1 MRILHVIGT
10 MTPEHG
16 GPDVAVFELAREL
29 AAAGESVSIWTT
41 NLATRGDFRFP
52 LGRQTLDV
60 PTGRT
65 LVREGVEIRYFPG
78 TWPSR
83 WRASWP
89 MARALQRGVTEF
101 DLVHIHTLYSFPTL
115 AASRAC
121 LRAGVPYL
129 LRPHGMLD
137 PYLRRRRR
145 WRKLVYESLIERR
158 TLEGAAAIHFTTR
171 EEMRLTAPLGL
182 RAPGIVV
189 PLGVR
194 PEEYARLPEP
204 GAFRAAHPEI
214 GDRRIVLYLG
224 RLNFKK
230 GLDLLARAFG
240 NLLRRRDDLHL
251 VLAGPDQE
259 GFGRRVRRWLDEAG
273 ALGHATFSGMLRGE
287 AKLAALAAAD
297 VWALPSYTEN
307 FGLAVVEAIAAGVP
321 VVISDQVNIWP
332 EIAAARAGVVVR
344 CDAGELAAAL
354 ERVLDNPEEARGMAG
369 RGRELVQR
377 RFAWPRVAAEMLAVY
392 RSILGGAACRSAAP
406 RDDLTAVAAAERR

>member
-1 MRILHVIGT
+1 MKILHVIGT

-29 AAAGESVSIWTT
+29 AAAGERVAIWTT

-52 LGRQTLDV
+52 LGQQTLGV
-60 PTGRT
+60 PTDRSIE
-65 LVREGVEIRYFPG
+65 RDGVEVRYFAG

-83 WRASWP
+83 WRASRP
-89 MARALQRGVTEF
+89 MAQALERGVTAF

-145 WRKLVYESLIERR
+145 WRKVVYEWLFERR
-158 TLEGAAAIHFTTR
+158 TMDAAAAIHFTTA
-171 EEMRLTAPLGL
+171 EEMRLVAPLGL
-182 RAPGIVV
+182 RAPGVVV

-194 PEEYARLPEP
+194 PEDYTQLPAP
-204 GAFRAAHPEI
+204 GVFRAEHPEI
-214 GDRRIVLYLG
+214 GDRRIILYLG

-240 NLLRRRDDLHL
+240 RLLRRRDDVHL

-259 GFGRRVRRWLDEAG
+259 GYGRRVRGWLADEG
-273 ALGHATFSGMLRGE
+273 ALAHATFTGMLRGE
-287 AKLAALAAAD
+287 AKLAALSAAD
-297 VWALPSYTEN
+297 AWALPSYTEN
-307 FGLAVVEAIAAGVP
+307 FGLAVVEALAAGAP

-344 CDAGELAAAL
+344 CDAVELAAAL
-354 ERVLDNPEEARGMAG
+354 ARILNNPEDARATAA
-369 RGRELVQR
+369 RGRELVREQ
-377 RFAWPRVAAEMLAVY
+377 FAWPRVAARMRDVY
-392 RSILGGAACRSAAP
+392 REILKLAP
-406 RDDLTAVAAAERR
+406 TTAAAEDAPALAAADRR

>member
-1 MRILHVIGT
+1 MKVLHVIGT

-29 AAAGESVSIWTT
+29 AAAGERVAIWTT
-41 NLATRGDFRFP
+41 NLATRGDFRLS
-52 LGRQTLDV
+52 LGPQTLDV
-60 PTGRT
+60 PIGCNIE
-65 LVREGVEIRYFPG
+65 REGVEVRYFAG

-83 WRASWP
+83 WRASRP
-89 MARALQRGVTEF
+89 MAQALTRGVAAF

-145 WRKLVYESLIERR
+145 WRKLVYERLFERR
-158 TLEGAAAIHFTTR
+158 TLDAAAAIHFTTS
-171 EEMRLTAPLGL
+171 EEMRLAAPLDI
-182 RAPGIVV
+182 RAPGVVV

-194 PEEYARLPEP
+194 LEDYARLPAP
-204 GAFRAAHPEI
+204 SLFRAAHPEI

-240 NLLRRRDDLHL
+240 MLLRRRDDVHL

-259 GFGRRVRRWLDEAG
+259 GYGRRVRRWLAEEG
-273 ALGHATFSGMLRGE
+273 ALAHVTFTGMLRGE

-297 VWALPSYTEN
+297 VWTLPSYSEN
-307 FGLAVVEAIAAGVP
+307 FGLAVVEALAAGAP
-321 VVISDQVNIWP
+321 VVISDQVNLWP
-332 EIAAARAGVVVR
+332 ELAAARAGVVVR
-344 CDAGELAAAL
+344 CGAAELAAAL
-354 ERVLDNPEEARGMAG
+354 EGILENPDAARAMAG
-369 RGRELVQR
+369 RGRELVR
-377 RFAWPRVAAEMLAVY
+377 ARFAWPRVAAQMRDVY
-392 RSILGGAACRSAAP
+392 REILGLAP
-406 RDDLTAVAAAERR
+406 PTVSTAGESPALAAAERR

>member
-10 MTPEHG
+10 MTAEHG

-29 AAAGESVSIWTT
+29 AAAGERVSIWTT
-41 NLATRGDFRFP
+41 NLATRGDFRP
-52 LGRQTLDV
+52 RLGPQMLDV
-60 PTGRT
+60 PTDRAT
-65 LVREGVEIRYFPG
+65 EREGVEIRYFPA

-83 WRASWP
+83 WRASRP
-89 MARALQRGVTEF
+89 MARALAPGVAAF
-101 DLVHIHTLYSFPTL
+101 DLIHIHTLYSFPTL
-115 AASRAC
+115 VASRAC

-145 WRKLVYESLIERR
+145 WRKLAYEWLFERR
-158 TLEGAAAIHFTTR
+158 TLDAAAAIHFTTA
-171 EEMRLTAPLGL
+171 EEKRLAAPLGL
-182 RAPGIVV
+182 RAPGVVV

-194 PEEYARLPEP
+194 PEDFACLPSP
-204 GAFRAAHPEI
+204 GVFRAAYPEI
-214 GDRRIVLYLG
+214 GRRRIVLFLG

-240 NLLRRRDDLHL
+240 TLLRRRDDVHL

-259 GFGRRVRRWLDEAG
+259 NYGRRIRRWLDEQG
-273 ALGHATFSGMLRGE
+273 VLGRTTFTGMLRGE

-307 FGLAVVEAIAAGVP
+307 FGLAVVEALAAGAP

-354 ERVLDNPEEARGMAG
+354 DRVLDHPEETRAMAE
-369 RGRELVQR
+369 RGRALVR
-377 RFAWPRVAAEMLAVY
+377 ARFAWPAVAAEMLAVY
-392 RSILGGAACRSAAP
+392 RAILGDAP
-406 RDDLTAVAAAERR
+406 AGAVAGRAESPALAAAGRR